1 MANYAKFGQTMTAY
15 ILSAIDHMDENT
27 DTDVILE
34 LMDRTSVFVKSGIIT
49 PEQFNKINQSL
60 INATGKLIPEDYET
74 DAPYTIESLASDIN
88 NQNETIQAISD
99 EVDIHDNAIGEIG
112 ELVASIIDGEDVR

>member
-27 DTDVILE
+27 DPDVILE